1 MAHRFT
7 VKQIAAQAGVSAAT
21 VDRVRHGRVHVHEQ
35 TRRRVEAAIH
45 ELDEQA
51 EAGIPAGLGLTFDVL
66 LNSPERFSQ
75 AVRRAFVAAAADMAP
90 LRIAPR
96 FHAYE
101 RMSPERIVAHLR
113 SFEGKTTHGVVLKA
127 PEHPVVAAAV
137 ESLAARG
144 VPVVTFATDIH
155 AGGRIAYVGIDNAAA
170 GRTAAFLLS
179 RFLGERGGVVLAN
192 LGSRDFHAEH
202 DRWRGF
208 ADFMS
213 SRCPLGE
220 VITIDGGYGLD
231 HATYELARVERATR
245 GPIAGI
251 YSMGGGN
258 RGLLRA
264 LHEAGNR
271 DVAFVGHDLD
281 DENRGLLRAGRID
294 AVVDHDLSVDAAR
307 AIRHLLFFRRHGRAA
322 EDQASRAVIVTP
334 WNI

>member
-21 VDRVRHGRVHVHEQ
+21 VDRARHGREHVHEQ
-35 TRRRVEAAIH
+35 TRRRVDAAIR
-45 ELDEQA
+45 ELEEQA
-51 EAGIPAGLGLTFDVL
+51 AAGIPAGLGLTFDVL

-96 FHAYE
+96 FHTDE
-101 RMSPERIVAHLR
+101 RMRPARIADRLRAFERRA
-113 SFEGKTTHGVVLKA
+113 THGVVLKA
-127 PEHPVVAAAV
+127 PEHPAIVAAI
-137 ESLAARG
+137 ESLTARG
-144 VPVVTFATDIH
+144 VPVVTFATDIRC
-155 AGGRIAYVGIDNAAA
+155 GSRIAYVGIDNTAA

-179 RFLGERGGVVLAN
+179 RFLGESGGVVLAN
-192 LGSRDFHAEH
+192 LGSRDFHGEN

-208 ADFMS
+208 ADFMAA
-213 SRCPLGE
+213 RCPRVE
-220 VITIDGGYGLD
+220 VVPTDGGYGLE
-231 HATYELARVERATR
+231 HATYERARAERAKR
-245 GPIAGI
+245 GAIAGI

-264 LHEAGNR
+264 LDEAGDR
-271 DVAFVGHDLD
+271 EVAFVGHDLD

-294 AVVDHDLSVDAAR
+294 AVVDHDLQADAAR
-307 AIRHLLFFRRHGRAA
+307 AIRHLLCFRRHGRAA
-322 EDQASRAVIVTP
+322 EHGASRAVIVTP

>member
-21 VDRVRHGRVHVHEQ
+21 VDRVCHGRAHVHEQ
-35 TRRRVEAAIH
+35 TRRRVEAALR
-45 ELDEQA
+45 ELEEQA
-51 EAGIPAGLGLTFDVL
+51 EAGIPAGLGLAFDVL

-75 AVRRAFVAAAADMAP
+75 AVRRAFVAAAAALAP

-96 FHAYE
+96 FHADE
-101 RMSPERIVAHLR
+101 RMSPERIAAYLHDR
-113 SFEGKTTHGVVLKA
+113 ERKATHGVVLKA
-127 PEHPVVAAAV
+127 PEHPAVVAAV

-144 VPVVTFATDIH
+144 VPVVTFATDIG
-155 AGGRIAYVGIDNAAA
+155 ADGRLAYVGIDNAAA

-179 RFLGERGGVVLAN
+179 RFLGQRGGVVLAN
-192 LGSRDFHAEH
+192 LGSRGFHGEN

-208 ADFMS
+208 ADFMA
-213 SRCPLGE
+213 SRCPCAE
-220 VITIDGGYGLD
+220 VVAIDGGYGLD
-231 HATYELARVERATR
+231 HATYELARAERSAH

-264 LHEAGNR
+264 LDEAGDR

-294 AVVDHDLSVDAAR
+294 AVVDHDLQADAAR
-307 AIRHLLFFRRHGRAA
+307 AIQHLLCFRRHGRAA
-322 EDQASRAVIVTP
+322 DSEASRAVIITP
-334 WNI
+334 WNM